1 MSVILVNK
9 RWRRVLLNTGM
20 LISYG
25 VLGVCAASAQGLDM
39 DSGSNQPA
47 PAASQSGGLDMDVN
61 PSTPI
66 APKAAVQAVPGSNL
80 QDGIVPVTV
89 KATPDGS
96 PPPAAAP
103 SARPLDS
110 PLPAVTTADRPV
122 QSEPINLNHVRV
134 IDTAKLQDGETTVS
148 LYGIEGLSGAS
159 AEGLQGFLNAGGG
172 RVTCQAQE
180 TAGFVCLMPD
190 GTNVAQV
197 ALVNGAAKTTPDAP
211 ASYREQ
217 EAAAQGARR
226 GVWVNLPPPPE
237 TVNHPIVNDT
247 ATLSAAGKTYA
258 LDGVVGL
265 QAPYSSQLQGY
276 IAGNGDSVT
285 CSPQAEPARYICLLP
300 DGTDVAKV
308 ALVNGAAR
316 VAADA
321 PDAYR
326 VQQLDAL
333 NNRRGYWI
341 SASDAVMTAALLP
354 PEGQVQYTLAAG
366 DEGVDGISY
375 VGGAPVAL
383 IDGESVFL
391 VLGAADLGWGYYDHY
406 HHWHGAPDR
415 FRNHMERFHP
425 GGHGLR
431 GYDGFRHDA
440 GLRGRED
447 VLRHDAG
454 IRGREEVMRHD
465 VGIRGREEGFRPG
478 EVRPGMAGPGG
489 HPGMAAGPAGHPGIG
504 GPAAYGHPANLAMA
518 GTHPGM
524 AGPAAAGG
532 FMHPGAAASAGGF
545 HPAAAPAV
553 HMAAAAPHA
562 AAPSGGGAKHK

>member
-148 LYGIEGLSGAS
+148 LYGIEGLSGVS

-333 NNRRGYWI
+333 NKRRGYWI

>member
-1 MSVILVNK
+1 
-9 RWRRVLLNTGM
+9 M

-333 NNRRGYWI
+333 NKRRGYWI

>member
-1 MSVILVNK
+1 M
-9 RWRRVLLNTGM
+9 
-20 LISYG
+20 
-25 VLGVCAASAQGLDM
+25 
-39 DSGSNQPA
+39 
-47 PAASQSGGLDMDVN
+47 
-61 PSTPI
+61 
-66 APKAAVQAVPGSNL
+66 
-80 QDGIVPVTV
+80 PVTV

>member
-333 NNRRGYWI
+333 NKRRGYWI